1 MNVRCWVMMATSF
14 MCCFF
19 FNTCTLGPLKRHL
32 NIRDVVMELF
42 YYRRLDVYRDAKQLA
57 INVNEVLKS
66 FPKEE
71 RYALTSQLQ
80 RASTSVM
87 FNIAEGF
94 GRYSSKER
102 IHFLDIANGSLMEVS
117 SQIDLAEA
125 YHYIS
130 TTQREEFDSQILS
143 IVKQL
148 AGLRR
153 SLLQSSNPS
162 SFNTK

>member
-1 MNVRCWVMMATSF
+1 M
-14 MCCFF
+14 
-19 FNTCTLGPLKRHL
+19 
-32 NIRDVVMELF
+32 F
-42 YYRRLDVYRDAKQLA
+42 YYRRLDVYKDAKHLA
-57 INVNEVLKS
+57 INVNEALKS

-71 RYALTSQLQ
+71 RYALTNQLQ

-94 GRYSSKER
+94 GRYGSKER

-117 SQIDLAEA
+117 SQIELAEA

-130 TTQREEFDSQILS
+130 TTQREDFDNQILS

-148 AGLRR
+148 AGLRKA
-153 SLLQSSNPS
+153 LLQSANPS
-162 SFNTK
+162 SLNTK

>member
-1 MNVRCWVMMATSF
+1 
-14 MCCFF
+14 
-19 FNTCTLGPLKRHL
+19 
-32 NIRDVVMELF
+32 MELF
-42 YYRRLDVYRDAKQLA
+42 YYRRLDVYKDGKKLA
-57 INVNEVLKS
+57 INVNEALKS

-71 RYALTSQLQ
+71 RNALTNQLQ
-80 RASTSVM
+80 RAYTSVM

-102 IHFLDIANGSLMEVS
+102 THFLDIANGSLMEVS
-117 SQIDLAEA
+117 SQIELAEA

-130 TTQREEFDSQILS
+130 ATQREEFDSQILS
-143 IVKQL
+143 IIKQL

>member
-1 MNVRCWVMMATSF
+1 
-14 MCCFF
+14 
-19 FNTCTLGPLKRHL
+19 
-32 NIRDVVMELF
+32 MELF
-42 YYRRLDVYRDAKQLA
+42 YYSRLDVYKDAKQLA
-57 INVNEVLKS
+57 INVNEALKS

-71 RYALTSQLQ
+71 RYALTNQLQ

-94 GRYSSKER
+94 GRYGSKER

-117 SQIDLAEA
+117 SQIELAEA

-130 TTQREEFDSQILS
+130 TTQREELDNQILC

-148 AGLRR
+148 AGLRK
-153 SLLQSSNPS
+153 SLLQSSNS
-162 SFNTK
+162 SSPISK

>member
-1 MNVRCWVMMATSF
+1 
-14 MCCFF
+14 
-19 FNTCTLGPLKRHL
+19 
-32 NIRDVVMELF
+32 MELF
-42 YYRRLDVYRDAKQLA
+42 YYRRLDVYKDAKQLA
-57 INVNEVLKS
+57 INVNEALKS

-71 RYALTSQLQ
+71 RYALTNQLQ

-94 GRYSSKER
+94 GRYGSKER

-117 SQIDLAEA
+117 SQIELAEA

-148 AGLRR
+148 AGLRKA
-153 SLLQSSNPS
+153 LLQSANPS
-162 SFNTK
+162 SLNTK

>member
-1 MNVRCWVMMATSF
+1 
-14 MCCFF
+14 
-19 FNTCTLGPLKRHL
+19 
-32 NIRDVVMELF
+32 MELF
-42 YYRRLDVYRDAKQLA
+42 YYRRLDVYKDAKQLA
-57 INVNEVLKS
+57 INVNEALKS

-71 RYALTSQLQ
+71 RYALINQLQ

-94 GRYSSKER
+94 GRYGSKER

-117 SQIDLAEA
+117 SQIELAEA

-130 TTQREEFDSQILS
+130 ATQREEFDSQILS
-143 IVKQL
+143 IIKQL

>member
-1 MNVRCWVMMATSF
+1 
-14 MCCFF
+14 
-19 FNTCTLGPLKRHL
+19 
-32 NIRDVVMELF
+32 MELF
-42 YYRRLDVYRDAKQLA
+42 YYRRLDVYKDAKQLA
-57 INVNEVLKS
+57 INVNEALKS

-71 RYALTSQLQ
+71 RYALTNQLQ

-94 GRYSSKER
+94 GRYGSKER

-117 SQIDLAEA
+117 SQIELAEA

-130 TTQREEFDSQILS
+130 TTQREELDNQILC

-148 AGLRR
+148 AGLRK
-153 SLLQSSNPS
+153 SLLQSSS
-162 SFNTK
+162 SSSPISK

>member
-1 MNVRCWVMMATSF
+1 
-14 MCCFF
+14 
-19 FNTCTLGPLKRHL
+19 
-32 NIRDVVMELF
+32 MELF
-42 YYRRLDVYRDAKQLA
+42 YYRRLDVYKDAKQLA
-57 INVNEVLKS
+57 INVNEALKS

-71 RYALTSQLQ
+71 RYALTNQLQ
-80 RASTSVM
+80 RASISVM

-94 GRYSSKER
+94 GRYGSKER

-117 SQIDLAEA
+117 SQIELAEA

-162 SFNTK
+162 SLNIK

>member
-1 MNVRCWVMMATSF
+1 
-14 MCCFF
+14 
-19 FNTCTLGPLKRHL
+19 
-32 NIRDVVMELF
+32 MELF
-42 YYRRLDVYRDAKQLA
+42 YYRRLDVYKDAKQLA
-57 INVNEVLKS
+57 INVNEALKS

-71 RYALTSQLQ
+71 RYALTNQLQ

-87 FNIAEGF
+87 FNIAEDF

-102 IHFLDIANGSLMEVS
+102 THFLDIANGSLMEVS
-117 SQIDLAEA
+117 SQIELAEA

-130 TTQREEFDSQILS
+130 TIQREDFDSQILS

-153 SLLQSSNPS
+153 SLLQSSNS
-162 SFNTK
+162 SSLISK

>member
-1 MNVRCWVMMATSF
+1 
-14 MCCFF
+14 
-19 FNTCTLGPLKRHL
+19 
-32 NIRDVVMELF
+32 MELF
-42 YYRRLDVYRDAKQLA
+42 YYRRLDVYKDAKQLA
-57 INVNEVLKS
+57 INVNEALKS

-71 RYALTSQLQ
+71 RYALTNQLQ

-94 GRYSSKER
+94 GRYGSKER

-117 SQIDLAEA
+117 SQIELAEA

-130 TTQREEFDSQILS
+130 TTQREDFDNQILS

-148 AGLRR
+148 AGLRKA
-153 SLLQSSNPS
+153 LLQSANPS
-162 SFNTK
+162 SLNTK

>member
-1 MNVRCWVMMATSF
+1 
-14 MCCFF
+14 
-19 FNTCTLGPLKRHL
+19 
-32 NIRDVVMELF
+32 MELF
-42 YYRRLDVYRDAKQLA
+42 YYRRLDVYKDAKQLA
-57 INVNEVLKS
+57 INVNEALKS

-71 RYALTSQLQ
+71 RYALTNQLQ

-94 GRYSSKER
+94 GRYGSKER

-117 SQIDLAEA
+117 SQIELAEA

-130 TTQREEFDSQILS
+130 ATQREDFDNQILS

>member
-1 MNVRCWVMMATSF
+1 
-14 MCCFF
+14 
-19 FNTCTLGPLKRHL
+19 
-32 NIRDVVMELF
+32 MELF
-42 YYRRLDVYRDAKQLA
+42 YYRRLDVYKDAKQLA
-57 INVNEVLKS
+57 INVNEALKS

-71 RYALTSQLQ
+71 RYALTNQLQ

-94 GRYSSKER
+94 GRYGSKER

-117 SQIDLAEA
+117 SQIELAEA

-130 TTQREEFDSQILS
+130 TTQREEFDNQILS

-148 AGLRR
+148 AGLRKA
-153 SLLQSSNPS
+153 LLQSANPS
-162 SFNTK
+162 SLNTK

>member
-1 MNVRCWVMMATSF
+1 
-14 MCCFF
+14 
-19 FNTCTLGPLKRHL
+19 
-32 NIRDVVMELF
+32 MELF
-42 YYRRLDVYRDAKQLA
+42 YYRRLDVYKDAKQLA
-57 INVNEVLKS
+57 INVNEALKS

-71 RYALTSQLQ
+71 RYALTNQLQ

-94 GRYSSKER
+94 GRYGSKER

-117 SQIDLAEA
+117 SQIELAEA

-130 TTQREEFDSQILS
+130 TIQREDFDSQILS

-153 SLLQSSNPS
+153 SLVAV
-162 SFNTK
+162 F

>member
-1 MNVRCWVMMATSF
+1 
-14 MCCFF
+14 
-19 FNTCTLGPLKRHL
+19 
-32 NIRDVVMELF
+32 MELF
-42 YYRRLDVYRDAKQLA
+42 YYRRLDVYKDAKLLA
-57 INVNEVLKS
+57 INVNEALKS

-71 RYALTSQLQ
+71 RYALTGQLQ

-94 GRYSSKER
+94 GRYNSKER
-102 IHFLDIANGSLMEVS
+102 THFLDIANGSLMEVS
-117 SQIDLAEA
+117 SQIELAEA

-130 TTQREEFDSQILS
+130 ATQREEFDSQILS
-143 IVKQL
+143 IIKQL

>member
-1 MNVRCWVMMATSF
+1 MMATSF

-19 FNTCTLGPLKRHL
+19 FNTYTLGPLKGHL

-42 YYRRLDVYRDAKQLA
+42 YYRRLDVYKDAKQLA

-71 RYALTSQLQ
+71 RYALISQLQ

-102 IHFLDIANGSLMEVS
+102 TYFLDIANGSLMEVS
-117 SQIDLAEA
+117 SQIELAEA

-130 TTQREEFDSQILS
+130 TTQREEFDNQILS

>member
-1 MNVRCWVMMATSF
+1 
-14 MCCFF
+14 
-19 FNTCTLGPLKRHL
+19 
-32 NIRDVVMELF
+32 MELF
-42 YYRRLDVYRDAKQLA
+42 YYRRLDVYKDAKQLA
-57 INVNEVLKS
+57 INVNEALKS

-71 RYALTSQLQ
+71 RYALTGQLQ

-117 SQIDLAEA
+117 SQIELAEA

-130 TTQREEFDSQILS
+130 TTQREDFDNQILS

-148 AGLRR
+148 AGLRKA
-153 SLLQSSNPS
+153 LLQSANPS
-162 SFNTK
+162 SLNTK

>member
-1 MNVRCWVMMATSF
+1 
-14 MCCFF
+14 
-19 FNTCTLGPLKRHL
+19 
-32 NIRDVVMELF
+32 MELF
-42 YYRRLDVYRDAKQLA
+42 YYRRLDVYKDAKHLA
-57 INVNEVLKS
+57 INVNEALKS

-71 RYALTSQLQ
+71 RYALTNQLQ

-94 GRYSSKER
+94 GRYGSKER

-117 SQIDLAEA
+117 SQIELAEA

-130 TTQREEFDSQILS
+130 TTQREDFDNQILS

-148 AGLRR
+148 AGLRKA
-153 SLLQSSNPS
+153 LLQSANPS
-162 SFNTK
+162 SLNTK